1 MICKSLAIKG
11 VLDRINV
18 IHVQAIAELVDAS
31 SDLLVMIRD
40 IDETRCHARTL
51 SNWTRSLRLKG
62 VRENITLE
70 HESNTRVSRT
80 RLRER
85 ASISRRWNDG
95 SARRNS
101 PRLYTKEAMEMMRDC
116 REVYNAAKWTDA
128 QSKRREKCIRGGG

>member
-1 MICKSLAIKG
+1 M
-11 VLDRINV
+11 

-40 IDETRCHARTL
+40 IDETRHHARTL

-70 HESNTRVSRT
+70 RESNTRVSRT

-85 ASISRRWNDG
+85 ASISRRWDDG
-95 SARRNS
+95 GARRNS
-101 PRLYTKEAMEMMRDC
+101 PRLYTKEAMRMTRNHDEMCNITM
-116 REVYNAAKWTDA
+116 
-128 QSKRREKCIRGGG
+128 